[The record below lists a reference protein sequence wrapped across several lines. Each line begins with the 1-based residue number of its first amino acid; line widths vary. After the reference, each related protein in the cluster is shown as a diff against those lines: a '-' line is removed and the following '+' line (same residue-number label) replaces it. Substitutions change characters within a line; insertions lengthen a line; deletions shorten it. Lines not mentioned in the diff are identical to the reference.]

1 MTAQPPIIVVDGE
14 DVAFYAD
21 VESVIRA
28 IETVDLTDPEL
39 RIYDATAAVLKPQT
53 ELLKRKLLGIF
64 SDDVTNVVG
73 LISDGSYDV
82 EALTATLRRF
92 IQYLRDNDDGDSSA
106 GETLSV
112 LLSEAVSQVGYSR

>member
-39 RIYDATAAVLKPQT
+39 RIYDAAAAVLKPQT